1 MTVNE
6 ERSMDSRKAVP
17 LIGLPA
23 QLYEFHEVA
32 EESKRFGLSLWLRPL
47 PPRIILVAA
56 PDMKTAIA
64 YLAAQMPDFQIR
76 TVTPRGAVLAIV
88 EQGISCMPSQAGL
101 K

>member
-1 MTVNE
+1 MTGNE
-6 ERSMDSRKAVP
+6 EKSMDAREAVP

-23 QLYEFHEVA
+23 QLYEFHEVT
-32 EESKRFGLSLWLRPL
+32 EESKGFGLSLWLRPL

-56 PDMKTAIA
+56 PDMKRAIT
-64 YLAAQMPDFQIR
+64 YLEAHMPDFQIR

-88 EQGISCMPSQAGL
+88 EHGIGFVSNQAGL